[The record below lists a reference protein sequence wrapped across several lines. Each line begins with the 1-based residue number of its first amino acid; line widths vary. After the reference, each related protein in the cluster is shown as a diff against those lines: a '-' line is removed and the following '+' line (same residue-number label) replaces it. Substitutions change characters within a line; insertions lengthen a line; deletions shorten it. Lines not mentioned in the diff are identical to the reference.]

1 MDLLRDFITHTPID
15 LSQMP
20 ALTLRRVVPRDHS
33 DRSRIGCLQARAL
46 RVIKGG
52 GTHRLIVV
60 RFIGT
65 MVSSLISV

>member
-1 MDLLRDFITHTPID
+1 
-15 LSQMP
+15 MP